1 MKHIVL
7 LGDSIFDNIS
17 YVNSEELDVPN
28 QLRSLVAHRSRVTN
42 LAVDGHKIGHIKN
55 QLNNM
60 PSDTTNLFVS
70 IGGNDGLGHLSIFNS
85 HVNTIGEAL
94 QQMYR
99 IGENFKKSYS
109 EMVDLVLSYNI
120 PTAFCSIYYPRFD
133 ARSLNRVQH
142 YMSAIQNGREIQEM
156 AMAAETIFNDII
168 TYEIF
173 KRKIPL
179 IDLRVL
185 CDDDEDFANP
195 IEPSCIGGMKIAK
208 TISFIADK
216 FDTNRHHREV
226 YV

>member
-7 LGDSIFDNIS
+7 LGDSIFDNLS
-17 YVNSEELDVPN
+17 YVNFGELDVPN
-28 QLRSLVAHRSRVTN
+28 QLRSLVGHRCRVTN
-42 LAVDGHKIGHIKN
+42 LAVDGHKIGDIKN
-55 QLNNM
+55 QLSNI
-60 PSDTTNLFVS
+60 PPETTNLFVS

-85 HVNTIGEAL
+85 HINTVGEAL

-99 IGENFKKSYS
+99 IGSNFKKKYS
-109 EMVDLVLSYNI
+109 EMVDLILSYNI

-133 ARSLNRVQH
+133 ASSLTRVQH
-142 YMSAIQNGREIQEM
+142 YMKPFQNSREIQEM
-156 AMAAETIFNDII
+156 TMAAETIFNDII

-185 CDDDEDFANP
+185 CDDNKDFANP

-208 TISFIADK
+208 TISFIADIY
-216 FDTNRHHREV
+216 DTGRKHREV